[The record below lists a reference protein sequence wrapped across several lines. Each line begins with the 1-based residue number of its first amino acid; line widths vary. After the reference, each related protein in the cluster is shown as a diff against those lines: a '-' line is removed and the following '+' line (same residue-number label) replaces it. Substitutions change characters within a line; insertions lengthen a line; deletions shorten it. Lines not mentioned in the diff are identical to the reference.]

1 MDNTHLE
8 YGLTRG
14 RDTASIIFR
23 KRGSSL
29 YVYILEPTD
38 SPDVEAGEVGS
49 VNADE
54 CLVASDKL
62 REWIRKGE
70 HHPRGGRVSCKLE
83 IKVSHYGKAQRFADD
98 DDIQG
103 IEPHP
108 EVETLTINV
117 ETDGDAAHLADLFL
131 EMNLRL
137 RGLKP

>member
-1 MDNTHLE
+1 MSDVTFE

-14 RDTASIIFR
+14 WNTASIIFR

-29 YVYILEPTD
+29 YVYILEPTA
-38 SPDVEAGEVGS
+38 SPYVESGEVGS
-49 VNADE
+49 VSADE

-83 IKVSHYGKAQRFADD
+83 IKASHYGKVQRFADD
-98 DDIQG
+98 EDIQG

-108 EVETLTINV
+108 EIETLTINV
-117 ETDGDAAHLADLFL
+117 ETDGDASHLADLFL

-137 RGLKP
+137 RGLQP